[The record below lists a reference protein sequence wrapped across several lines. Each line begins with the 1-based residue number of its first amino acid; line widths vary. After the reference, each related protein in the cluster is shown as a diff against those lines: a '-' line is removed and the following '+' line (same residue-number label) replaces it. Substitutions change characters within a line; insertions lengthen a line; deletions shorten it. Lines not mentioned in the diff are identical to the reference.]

1 MKEIKVR
8 FEQDKTLKDQIDVV
22 FRSDQIDS
30 DIETM
35 MQEIAWY
42 IPKKLTVLDRDGC
55 PSVINENDIITVC
68 ADGKQVRVITHEGV
82 YRAKQSLQGV
92 EGMLSDRMFLRISR
106 FELVNLAKIRK
117 YDFTIVGT
125 LRIEFEGGM
134 ETWASRRYIPLIKEK
149 LSQEDGF
156 LC

>member
-22 FRSDQIDS
+22 FRSDRIDS

-35 MQEIAWY
+35 MRQIAQY

-55 PSVINENDIITVC
+55 PSVISESDVITVC
-68 ADGKQVRVITHEGV
+68 ADGKQVRVITQEGA
-82 YRAKQSLQGV
+82 YRAKQSLQGI
-92 EGMLSDRMFLRISR
+92 EGMLNDRMFLRISR
-106 FELVNLAKIRK
+106 FELVNLSKIRK

-149 LSQEDGF
+149 LSQEEGY